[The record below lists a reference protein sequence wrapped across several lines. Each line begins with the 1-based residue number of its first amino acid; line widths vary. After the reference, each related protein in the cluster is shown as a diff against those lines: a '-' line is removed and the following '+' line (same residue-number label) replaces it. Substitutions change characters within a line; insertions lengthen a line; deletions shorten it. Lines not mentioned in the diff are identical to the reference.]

1 MEVNETPPF
10 EGGTGVLE
18 VIDMMCTATEAMSR
32 IIRMQAEALAQLEID
47 AEIADGLKAEREE
60 VDKQMDMVEYRLRRL

>member
-1 MEVNETPPF
+1 M
-10 EGGTGVLE
+10 LE

-32 IIRMQAEALAQLEID
+32 IIRMQAEALAQSEID
-47 AEIADGLKAEREE
+47 AEIADCLKAEREE